1 VVHAPTQRGLTLAL
15 GAAMKILASI
25 ATLLVLAG
33 CTQASHPTPAELAG
47 SPNSY
52 HDRQIRTCGQ
62 ITVGGGSC
70 HLKAETTEIWLSS
83 SSELCQ
89 RPSVSTTYANITGLF
104 SALEKEHLVIRKA
117 DVTPVLGGCSSGDT

>member
-1 VVHAPTQRGLTLAL
+1 
-15 GAAMKILASI
+15 MKILASI
-25 ATLLVLAG
+25 VTLLVLAG
-33 CTQASHPTPAELAG
+33 CTQVSHPTPAELAG

-52 HDRQIRTCGQ
+52 HDRQVRTCGQ
-62 ITVGGGSC
+62 VTVGGGSC
-70 HLKAETTEIWLSS
+70 SLKAETAEIWLSS

-117 DVTPVLGGCSSGDT
+117 DVTPVQGDCSSGDT